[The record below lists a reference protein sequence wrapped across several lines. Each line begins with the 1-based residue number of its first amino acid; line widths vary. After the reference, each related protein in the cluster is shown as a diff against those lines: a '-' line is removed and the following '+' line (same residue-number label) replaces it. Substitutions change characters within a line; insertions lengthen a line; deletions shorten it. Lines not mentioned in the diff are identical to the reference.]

1 MIVKD
6 LKFNEICDNDQ
17 VDQFGFVDL
26 AECLK
31 NGVVPSE
38 IADSEAKYNEI
49 DDPSTIIGKPRDVFE
64 AYTMQDYI
72 KTAGKKSTNSV
83 EQ

>member
-31 NGVVPSE
+31 NGDY
-38 IADSEAKYNEI
+38 DSKRFKI
-49 DDPSTIIGKPRDVFE
+49 
-64 AYTMQDYI
+64 Q
-72 KTAGKKSTNSV
+72 
-83 EQ
+83 